1 MSNSDIIKAIKI
13 EKGIVMTYKKF
24 KVLLRGMLLG
34 DSIVPED
41 DETLLA
47 LFEYGLVM
55 VSEKAESLHL
65 LTLNKAEIVQ
75 RLATGSY
82 MIRKPELPEKDDDE
96 IDIDEDLCF
105 ALARYVASFISKLRP
120 DVHVV
125 EAEKMISI
133 YNHKV
138 YQILEKIKF
147 DAENLD
153 YIGCDEVCL
162 KQDPNEYNG

>member
-1 MSNSDIIKAIKI
+1 
-13 EKGIVMTYKKF
+13 MTYKKF
-24 KVLLRGMLLG
+24 KVLLRGLLLG

-47 LFEYGLVM
+47 LFEYGIVM

-82 MIRKPELPEKDDDE
+82 MIRKPALPEKDEDE
-96 IDIDEDLCF
+96 LDIDEDLCF
-105 ALARYVASFISKLRP
+105 ALSRYVASFISKLRP

-133 YNHKV
+133 
-138 YQILEKIKF
+138 
-147 DAENLD
+147 
-153 YIGCDEVCL
+153 
-162 KQDPNEYNG
+162 

>member
-1 MSNSDIIKAIKI
+1 
-13 EKGIVMTYKKF
+13 MTYKKF
-24 KVLLRGMLLG
+24 KVLLRGLLLG

-47 LFEYGLVM
+47 LFEYGIVM

-82 MIRKPELPEKDDDE
+82 MIRKPALPEKDEDE
-96 IDIDEDLCF
+96 LDIDEDLCF
-105 ALARYVASFISKLRP
+105 ALSRYVASFISKLRP
-120 DVHVV
+120 DVHVA

-138 YQILEKIKF
+138 YQILEKVKVEL
-147 DAENLD
+147 ENKEKYGCLEKCLD
-153 YIGCDEVCL
+153 
-162 KQDPNEYNG
+162 QDNPEKYM